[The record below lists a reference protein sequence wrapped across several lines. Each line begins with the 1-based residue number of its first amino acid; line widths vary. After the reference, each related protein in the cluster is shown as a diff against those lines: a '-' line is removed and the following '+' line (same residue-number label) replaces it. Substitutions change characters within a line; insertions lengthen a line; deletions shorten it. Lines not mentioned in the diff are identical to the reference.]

1 MSIRY
6 WFQKPTTDA
15 TKNVPMWEY
24 SEKPVVPY
32 THQEKTTQELFDDLF
47 VRLDRIEAILKNKY
61 DD

>member
-6 WFQKPTTDA
+6 WFQKPTTD
-15 TKNVPMWEY
+15 NIPHWEY

-32 THQEKTTQELFDDLF
+32 TPGSHQEKTIQELFDDLF
-47 VRLDRIEAILKNKY
+47 VRLDRIETILKNKY